1 MSSAPPER
9 AERGAGSER
18 IGAGARRR
26 QTARLPGSAAH
37 HDLLGQVHLA
47 RRETERAEAAYLK
60 ALELQP
66 QRVGT
71 YVRLGDLYAGSGK
84 YDQALARLDQ
94 ALKVNPRNQ
103 VALMLSGVA
112 HQRKGD
118 VSAATA
124 AYEKVLALNPRSA
137 LAANNL
143 AWLLAEHGGD
153 KERALQL
160 AQMAKEL
167 APEDA
172 HVSDTLGWILYQRGI
187 YHRAL
192 ALFKESAVGLPESPE
207 VQYRLGL
214 ASLKV
219 GDKDGARRALGLA
232 GGNPPPLCQPGA

>member
-1 MSSAPPER
+1 MGQGE
-9 AERGAGSER
+9 
-18 IGAGARRR
+18 GAR
-26 QTARLPGSAAH
+26 P
-37 HDLLGQVHLA
+37 LA
-47 RRETERAEAAYLK
+47 
-60 ALELQP
+60 
-66 QRVGT
+66 G
-71 YVRLGDLYAGSGK
+71 
-84 YDQALARLDQ
+84 LDQ
-94 ALKVNPRNQ
+94 ALKGTPGNQ
-103 VALMLSGVA
+103 VALTRSGVV

-172 HVSDTLGWILYQRGI
+172 SVSDTLGWILYQRGI

-207 VQYRLGL
+207 VQYRVGL